1 MNKLGYFLLNFGLIV
16 SSCQTSEPKLFQDL
30 KSTKSGVD
38 FNNTITST
46 PELNI
51 LSYLY
56 FYNGAGV
63 AADDFNN
70 DGKTDLYFTGNMQ
83 QDALYLQTDSLVFTD
98 VLPHSQIDNA
108 TGWTTGVSVI
118 DINQDGLKDIYIS
131 KASGF
136 KALKGHNLLYV
147 NQGNSEKGIPQF
159 QEMSK
164 KYKLDF
170 EGLSTQAYFFDF
182 DQDND
187 LDLFLLNHSVY
198 PNRNYSNGEQRQSF
212 DRLAGDRFYEN
223 QGGTYVDISSK
234 VELFQ
239 GVSGYGLSASISD
252 LNADG
257 YPDIYVGNDF
267 FENDYLYINQ
277 GGIHFKEIN
286 HQQAEKLGHTTH
298 FSMGSVISDLNND
311 SKPDIL
317 SLDMLPNDLLDYKTS
332 GQEYPYPIYTQ
343 NLKRGYSP
351 QFMQNTFHLNLGSLE
366 FSEIAQ
372 LSGIAATDWSWSV
385 LDADFDLDGYKDL
398 FVTNGII
405 GATNDLDYIN
415 FISND
420 QIQHQLDE
428 GMDQQD
434 LELIKKIP
442 AKKKANYLFKNLDGL
457 SFENTQ
463 NTWFDF
469 KPSFAHGAIVADLN
483 ADGAPDLIVNNNSET
498 AQILINQSKDHNSLE
513 VTFDGPKGNLNGIG
527 AKVWVFH
534 EGHSQFRENFPHKS
548 YLSSQP
554 TSLLFGLGETQ
565 TIDSIKV
572 VWPDQKTQTLTHQ
585 DKGKLRLSYKEA
597 KSNHKPSLNQK
608 LGDFSIVDYTHREN
622 VVLDF
627 NREPLLPF
635 ALSVE
640 GPEII
645 VEDYNNDGLQDFFI
659 TGAKSQASALFTQ
672 LKGGSFAKDQ
682 QRFEA
687 HALNEDTAAA
697 FADLNGDGRLDLV
710 VGSAGYEFNSGE
722 AVQLRA
728 YLQNKQQQFIY
739 TPELLSSFEVEASKI
754 VAADINNDGLVDLS
768 ITSSATAMNFGSATK
783 HLLLKNTGTS
793 FEPFPANFTSE
804 IAKISS
810 ITDHAWIDIDA
821 NNTLDFISVGLFEA
835 PQVLLNEGGTLK
847 NCEQCIP
854 SKLNGLWNTLYVSD
868 LDDDGKLDIL
878 LGNWGANS
886 ILKASAEEPL
896 TLYLNDFDNNGK
908 TDALLTYYF
917 EHKETLFSQKDE
929 IIKQIPLL
937 NKNRLSYD
945 AFAKTALK
953 DLLGTELQNALQRQV
968 HTLYSG
974 VLKQGEE
981 SKFQWVPFDK
991 MGQIGPIFAIE
1002 KWNEDELFLGGNH
1015 TEINTLMARQDA
1027 IRGLFYNTKTQ
1038 SISQRP
1044 LYQGALR
1051 SAKRTI
1057 INEKPYL
1064 LLGINNKALKT
1075 ISVLE

>member
-1 MNKLGYFLLNFGLIV
+1 MT
-16 SSCQTSEPKLFQDL
+16 SCETPETKLFQNL
-30 KSTKSGVD
+30 NATSSGVN
-38 FNNTITST
+38 FSNNITST

-63 AADDFNN
+63 AAEDFNN
-70 DGKTDLYFTGNMQ
+70 DGKIDLYFTGNMQ
-83 QDALYLQTDSLVFTD
+83 QDALYIQTDSLSFQNVIKK
-98 VLPHSQIDNA
+98 SKIDNA
-108 TGWTTGVSVI
+108 EGWTTGVTVI

-136 KALKGHNLLYV
+136 KELKGHNLLYV
-147 NQGNSEKGIPQF
+147 NQGISKQGTPLF
-159 QEMSK
+159 KEMSK
-164 KYKLDF
+164 DYNLDF

-182 DQDND
+182 DLDND

-198 PNRNYSNGEQRQSF
+198 PNRNYSNGEQRQSY
-212 DRLAGDRFYEN
+212 DPLAGDRFYEN
-223 QGGTYVDISSK
+223 QGGNYVDVSSK
-234 VELFQ
+234 VKLFQ
-239 GVSGYGLSASISD
+239 GISGYGLSASISD
-252 LNADG
+252 LNGDG

-267 FENDYLYINQ
+267 FENDYLYINK
-277 GGIHFKEIN
+277 GGTHFEEIN
-286 HQQAEKLGHTTH
+286 HQQPEQLGHTTH

-311 SKPDIL
+311 SQPDIL
-317 SLDMLPNDLLDYKTS
+317 SLDMLPNDLMDYKTS

-343 NLKRGYSP
+343 NLKRGYNP
-351 QFMQNTFHLNLGSLE
+351 QFMQNTLHLNLGSLE
-366 FSEIAQ
+366 FSEVAQ
-372 LSGIAATDWSWSV
+372 LSGIAATDWSWSI

-398 FVTNGII
+398 FVSNGII

-428 GMDQQD
+428 GMNQQD

-442 AKKKANYLFKNLDGL
+442 AKKKPNYLFKNLDGL
-457 SFENTQ
+457 SFENAQ

-469 KPSFAHGAIVADLN
+469 KPSFAHGAAVADLN
-483 ADGAPDLIVNNNSET
+483 ADGAPDLIISNNSEP
-498 AQILINQSKDHNSLE
+498 AQILINQSHNHNSLE
-513 VTFDGPKGNLNGIG
+513 ISFNGPKGNLNGLG

-534 EGHSQFRENFPHKS
+534 DGHSQFRENFPHKS

-554 TSLLFGLGETQ
+554 NSLLFGLGETQ
-565 TIDSIKV
+565 TIDSVKV
-572 VWPDQKTQTLTHQ
+572 IWPDQKTQTLTRQ
-585 DKGKLRLSYKEA
+585 DKGRLRLSYKEA
-597 KSNHKPSLNQK
+597 KFNHRTGLNK
-608 LGDFSIVDYTHREN
+608 KSIDASIVDFTHREN

-645 VEDYNNDGLQDFFI
+645 VEDYNNDGLKDFFI

-672 LKGGSFAKDQ
+672 QKEGSFSKDQ
-682 QRFEA
+682 QSFEA

-697 FADLNGDGRLDLV
+697 FADLNADGRLDLV
-710 VGSAGYEFNSGE
+710 VGSAGYEFNSGA

-728 YLQNKQQQFIY
+728 YLQNQERQFIY

-754 VAADINNDGLVDLS
+754 IAADIDNDGLVDLS

-783 HLLLKNTGTS
+783 HLLLKNTGVS
-793 FEPFPANFTSE
+793 FKPFPTHFTSE
-804 IAKISS
+804 IDKISS
-810 ITDHAWIDIDA
+810 ITDHTWIDIDA

-835 PQVLLNEGGTLK
+835 PQVLLNDGKTLK
-847 NCEQCIP
+847 SCKDCIP
-854 SKLNGLWNTLYVSD
+854 TNMNGLWNTLYIADVN
-868 LDDDGKLDIL
+868 LDGQTDIL
-878 LGNWGANS
+878 LGNWGSNS
-886 ILKASAEEPL
+886 MLKASKEEPL

-929 IIKQIPLL
+929 IIKQIPML
-937 NKNRLSYD
+937 NKNRLSYN
-945 AFAKTALK
+945 AFAKTDLK
-953 DLLGTELQNALQRQV
+953 DLLGDGLQNAVQKQV

-974 VLKQGEE
+974 VLRQGEGL
-981 SKFQWVPFDK
+981 KFEWVPFDK

-1002 KWNEDELFLGGNH
+1002 KWSKDELFLGGNH

-1027 IRGLFYNTKTQ
+1027 IRGLFYNTKNN

-1044 LYQGALR
+1044 LYRGALR